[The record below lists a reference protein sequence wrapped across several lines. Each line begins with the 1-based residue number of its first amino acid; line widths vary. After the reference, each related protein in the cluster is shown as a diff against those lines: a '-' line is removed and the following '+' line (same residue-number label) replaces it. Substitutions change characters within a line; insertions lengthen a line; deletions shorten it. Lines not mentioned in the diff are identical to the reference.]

1 MLIAG
6 LSLGIHRLF
15 WGNSRYFDSRILFAA
30 YLGLLT
36 TASLAAYSSRPRWR
50 RFWLGYVL
58 FGWTYLVLVL
68 RGGFGFTPDV
78 YAPNLS
84 NFSVMG
90 MLMGLIC
97 AVVTH
102 LLPGLRQQRD
112 DGVDDH
118 APGRR

>member
-1 MLIAG
+1 
-6 LSLGIHRLF
+6 
-15 WGNSRYFDSRILFAA
+15 
-30 YLGLLT
+30 
-36 TASLAAYSSRPRWR
+36 
-50 RFWLGYVL
+50 
-58 FGWTYLVLVL
+58 
-68 RGGFGFTPDV
+68 
-78 YAPNLS
+78 
-84 NFSVMG
+84 MG